1 MNRYLAGIHYSIMT
15 RPSLK
20 VMYTQEAARMIT
32 LWDYRLNSNK
42 NAQTIINTTISMTV
56 LINIGT
62 KH

>member
-1 MNRYLAGIHYSIMT
+1 MNLYLAGIHYSIMT

-20 VMYTQEAARMIT
+20 AMYTQEVARMIT